1 MVKLSP
7 ARMDPTRLFSLRRRF
22 VGEMIRRFDAL
33 ASAIRVLIIGEN
45 VFGLTDESA
54 FNPLSLN
61 TRWAFDTNPQKV
73 KKFQA
78 WLKEQV
84 DAGILVSSNPDKP
97 WTGEFVESAY
107 KTAVNRTYSETH
119 KDMGSKLGMTADE
132 FAQEAFS
139 SKAAVA
145 QIKHLYERSYSGLV
159 SVTKS
164 MERRVSETLAQGFAD
179 GLGAREIAR
188 TLTRDVGIEKR
199 SALRVARTEL
209 TYAYAE
215 GQLDGFEAIG
225 VQELGVLTEWL
236 TSGDDRVC
244 PTCAALNK
252 SVYTIDEARG
262 LIPRHPNCRCAWVP
276 NLDPSEKQLKML
288 SKTKKQL
295 SKSVGLERPRLSLEE
310 ARERSTWKGAD
321 LSPSAS
327 KGPQTLFAPAPS
339 LFNEQPTSIIRWMH
353 QDGWTFE
360 EIRRVLEQRGV
371 EVAEGTIRT
380 QISRAKKGQEGAKL
394 TIEQQNLLRGDR
406 LKPVVV
412 STTTTTT
419 TSSPTTVSPTT
430 TVAPWTTPIPTTTP
444 SPTTVLPTTTM
455 IPWTT
460 PRPTTTSAPV
470 IKVTTTPSPDLS
482 IVPKFD
488 NVSKTGLIRQLAKE
502 GYNFKEAKEFLISQ
516 GIEVADGTIK
526 KQLGDGKRGVGTPV
540 QLTDQQLA
548 YLRLRKGLPPT
559 NTLPPPLTTKTT
571 ATTTAPPKAKSSGK
585 IKPPKSITFT
595 GKATD
600 LHKSVWEV
608 LDGKP
613 MISIEQARQIG
624 RIVEDELNRRLP
636 HLSKLAELRKQVKEI
651 EAKQAEWMN
660 KVANLRNRLPILER
674 ISKRPGATQEQK
686 DAYEK
691 AAKALQDI
699 GKSFPKSHH
708 ITQQIEDIKAA
719 NPSDGRKERQE
730 LIRSLRDFGDAGVGY
745 AERLIKGESKE
756 DKIAHEVC
764 VKQLENLPKDWLVEA
779 KAAGHKSHIKT
790 VTRGYYSTEKSTI
803 ALSGRFESKEAVE
816 IDQINGVALHELTH
830 SMEHGSWKGLE
841 TPSKDRRTI
850 RTLGSLQRDFKR
862 DRAEKS
868 KDPED
873 GKLTEIYSGSGEMGY
888 RDNFVSHYS
897 GKSYGGSEH
906 HEILTM
912 GVESIFHARNKAV
925 TEDDE
930 DYRHFI
936 VGMLVAF

>member
-1 MVKLSP
+1 MNKISP
-7 ARMDPTRLFSLRRRF
+7 ARIDPTRLFTLRRRF
-22 VGEMIRRFDAL
+22 VGEMSKRFDAL

-45 VFGLTDESA
+45 VFGLTDEPA

-61 TRWAFDTNPQKV
+61 TRWAFETNPAKV

-84 DAGILVSSNPDKP
+84 DAGILISSNPDKP

-139 SKAAVA
+139 NKSAVA

-188 TLTRDVGIEKR
+188 TLTRDVGMEKR

-236 TSGDDRVC
+236 TTGDDRVC

-252 SVYTIDEARG
+252 SVYTIEEARG

-276 NLDPSEKQLKML
+276 NLDPAAKQLKML
-288 SKTKKQL
+288 AKTKKQL
-295 SKSVGLERPRLSLEE
+295 SRSVAAERPRLSLEE
-310 ARERSTWKGAD
+310 ARERSTWRGAD

-327 KGPQTLFAPAPS
+327 KGSQSLFSPAPS
-339 LFNEQPTSIIRWMH
+339 LFNEQPTSIIRWMQ
-353 QDGWTFE
+353 QDGWSFE

-371 EVAEGTIRT
+371 QVAEGTIRT

-394 TIEQQNLLRGDR
+394 TLEQQNMLRGDR

-412 STTTTTT
+412 VTTTTTTTTT
-419 TSSPTTVSPTT
+419 TSRPTT
-430 TVAPWTTPIPTTTP
+430 TIAPWTTPIPTTTP
-444 SPTTVLPTTTM
+444 SLTTIAPTTTM
-455 IPWTT
+455 APWTT
-460 PRPTTTSAPV
+460 PRPTTTPAPV
-470 IKVTTTPSPDLS
+470 IKVTTTPNPVV
-482 IVPKFD
+482 VPAPSFD

-502 GYNFKEAKEFLISQ
+502 GFNFKEAKDFLTSQ

-559 NTLPPPLTTKTT
+559 NSPPSLTTKPIS
-571 ATTTAPPKAKSSGK
+571 TTTSAPKTKDLKGA
-585 IKPPKSITFT
+585 KPPKHITYS
-595 GKATD
+595 GEATD
-600 LHKSVWEV
+600 LHKRVWEV

-613 MISIEQARQIG
+613 IGNVEQARQIG
-624 RIVEDELNRRLP
+624 KIVEDELHKRLP
-636 HLSKLAELRKQVKEI
+636 HLRKLADLQKQVKEIEKQQVKWMNDQADLQAEIDRLKGRRPFSKEQMDTLTKLDEKLAELRKRMPNAFDIRRQIREI
-651 EAKQAEWMN
+651 
-660 KVANLRNRLPILER
+660 R
-674 ISKRPGATQEQK
+674 
-686 DAYEK
+686 
-691 AAKALQDI
+691 
-699 GKSFPKSHH
+699 
-708 ITQQIEDIKAA
+708 AA
-719 NPSDGRKERQE
+719 NPSDGRKERQD
-730 LIRSLRDFGDAGVGY
+730 LIRSMRDFGNAGFEKKLLKGKGVAEKVAHDAVVG
-745 AERLIKGESKE
+745 
-756 DKIAHEVC
+756 
-764 VKQLENLPKDWLVEA
+764 QLNNLPKDWLLEA
-779 KAAGHKSHIKT
+779 KNDGPDLLVKS
-790 VTRGYYSTEKSTI
+790 VDRGYYSAGKKHI
-803 ALSGRFESKEAVE
+803 ALSG
-816 IDQINGVALHELTH
+816 IDSSGKVPDEDHLNAVALHELTH
-830 SMEHGSWKGLE
+830 AMEFGSSQHVGGNGVN
-841 TPSKDRRTI
+841 DRRTS
-850 RTLGSLQRDFKR
+850 RSLGSLQSEFKR
-862 DRAEKS
+862 DRIANS
-868 KDPED
+868 KYPED
-873 GKLTEIYSGSGEMGY
+873 AKLTTIYAGTDEIGY
-888 RDNFVSHYS
+888 KDNFIEHYT
-897 GKSYGGSEH
+897 GKEYGSSTH

-912 GVESIFHARNKAV
+912 GVESIFHERQKEI
-925 TEDDE
+925 TEGDE
-930 DYRHFI
+930 DYRNFI
-936 VGMLVAF
+936 VGMLVGH

>member
-1 MVKLSP
+1 MAKLSP
-7 ARMDPTRLFSLRRRF
+7 ARIDPTRLFSLRRRF
-22 VGEMIRRFDAL
+22 VGEMSRRFDAL

-45 VFGLTDESA
+45 VFGLTDEPA

-61 TRWAFDTNPQKV
+61 TRWSFDTNPEKV

-84 DAGILVSSNPDKP
+84 DAGILISSNPDKP

-139 SKAAVA
+139 SNAAVA

-188 TLTRDVGIEKR
+188 TLTRDVGMEKR

-236 TSGDDRVC
+236 TTGDDRVC

-276 NLDPSEKQLKML
+276 NLDPSDKQLKML
-288 SKTKKQL
+288 AKTKKQL

-310 ARERSTWKGAD
+310 ARARSTWKGAD

-339 LFNEQPTSIIRWMH
+339 LFNEQPTSIIRWMQ

-380 QISRAKKGQEGAKL
+380 QISRAKKGQEGSKL
-394 TIEQQNLLRGDR
+394 TIEQQNILRGER
-406 LKPVVV
+406 LKPIVVV
-412 STTTTTT
+412 TTTTTTTTT
-419 TSSPTTVSPTT
+419 TSRPTT
-430 TVAPWTTPIPTTTP
+430 TMAPWTTPIPTTTP
-444 SPTTVLPTTTM
+444 SLTTVAPTTTM

-470 IKVTTTPSPDLS
+470 IVLKVTTTPNPDLS
-482 IVPKFD
+482 IIPKFD

-502 GYNFKEAKEFLISQ
+502 GYSFKEAKDFLISQ

-526 KQLGDGKRGVGTPV
+526 KQLGDGKRGVGNPV

-548 YLRLRKGLPPT
+548 YLRVRKGLPPT
-559 NTLPPPLTTKTT
+559 NTLPPSLTTKPL
-571 ATTTAPPKAKSSGK
+571 ATTTAPPKEKGSK
-585 IKPPKSITFT
+585 KTKPPKHITFT
-595 GKATD
+595 GKVTG

-613 MISIEQARQIG
+613 IKDIEQARQIG
-624 RIVEDELNRRLP
+624 RLVEGELNKRLP
-636 HLSKLAELRKQVKEI
+636 HLSKLADLRKQVQDI
-651 EAKQAEWMN
+651 EEQQVKWSHKDADLRAEEF
-660 KVANLRNRLPILER
+660 RLGNIARRL
-674 ISKRPGATQEQK
+674 SATQAQK
-686 DAYEK
+686 DAHKEAIDAV
-691 AAKALQDI
+691 AAHAKT
-699 GKSFPKSHH
+699 FPKSHH
-708 ITQQIEDIKAA
+708 LTKQIEDIKAA
-719 NPSDGRKERQE
+719 KPSDGRKERLE
-730 LIRSLRDFGDAGVGY
+730 IIKSLRDFGDSGVGY
-745 AERLIKGESKE
+745 ENRLLKGKGKDDEK
-756 DKIAHEVC
+756 AHLAV
-764 VKQLENLPKDWLVEA
+764 VKQLENLPKDWLA
-779 KAAGHKSHIKT
+779 DTKDSGHTSIIKT
-790 VTRGYYSTEKSTI
+790 VERGYFNSTTI
-803 ALSGRFESKEAVE
+803 GLSGRFSSKDAKDV
-816 IDQINGVALHELTH
+816 DRINAVALHELTH
-830 SMEHGSWKGLE
+830 SMELGSRATNSG
-841 TPSKDRRTI
+841 DRRTRI
-850 RTLGSLQRDFKR
+850 SLGLLQSDFKR
-862 DRAEKS
+862 ERAKSS
-868 KDPED
+868 KDPKD
-873 GKLTEIYSGSGEMGY
+873 GMLTAIYYGRDEMGY
-888 RDNFVSHYS
+888 KDNFVEHYS
-897 GKSYGGSEH
+897 GKDYGDSTH

-912 GVESIFHARNKAV
+912 GVESVFHERHKNV

-936 VGMLVAF
+936 VGLLVGY